1 MKEKNL
7 LALKASEDVS
17 DFEIANIVSQISMY
31 GIISETVFIDSYETL
46 YNTLHNGKKYDYIY
60 LATHGCETSWGNI
73 SGSLNITW
81 IEFAAMVCHSGV
93 TKPGSIFLHSC
104 CRGGLNKVAWE
115 MFACCDKIQFIC
127 GPRQSLYPVDII
139 TAFNI
144 FLYNVEV
151 KRTDPVIAAA
161 KVLNATDIRLVC
173 FDRLETTIGVD
184 YHHHCSLV
192 SSEINAAFEKINEK
206 VIPEGLKAPAI
217 SL

>member
-1 MKEKNL
+1 MKEKTL
-7 LALKASEDVS
+7 LALKASEDIS

-31 GIISETVFIDSYETL
+31 GIKSETAFIDSYDTL
-46 YNTLHNGKKYDYIY
+46 YKTLHSGKQYDYIY

-73 SGSLNITW
+73 SGSLSVTW

-151 KRTDPVIAAA
+151 KRTDPVIAAE
-161 KVLNATDIRLVC
+161 KVLHATDIRLVC
-173 FDRLETTIGVD
+173 FDRLETTSGVD
-184 YHHHCSLV
+184 YHHHCNLV
-192 SSEINAAFEKINEK
+192 TDEIKAAFEKVMNEK
-206 VIPEGLKAPAI
+206 FPEGFEFKLAE
-217 SL
+217 